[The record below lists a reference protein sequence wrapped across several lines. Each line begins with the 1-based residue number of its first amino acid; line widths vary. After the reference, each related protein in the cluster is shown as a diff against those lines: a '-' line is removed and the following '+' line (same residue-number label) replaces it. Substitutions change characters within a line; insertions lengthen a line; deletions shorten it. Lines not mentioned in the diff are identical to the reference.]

1 MNQDG
6 QLLNCIHAA
15 QTSMTSE
22 YGESLDLVLFKLEK
36 IRNTMFYRQ
45 SKY

>member
-22 YGESLDLVLFKLEK
+22 HGESLDLVLFKLEK
-36 IRNTMFYRQ
+36 NL
-45 SKY
+45 KYHVL